1 MLTRHVEHSLARYCD
16 GDLSAAEKQRVD
28 AHLATCARC
37 RTALE
42 EVQFSAKL
50 VRQLSVV
57 SAPPSVWQ
65 GIERAASAS
74 KPVSYAGRVSSFVG
88 IPSFVGRVL
97 LFRPAT
103 LRWAAACI
111 VVLAIGVTGYWW
123 TRATTSGP
131 WQVTQA
137 TDGGTRRMAAGEWVE
152 TNGSSQARI
161 IVGKLGTVDVAPQTR
176 VRLGQIS
183 ESEYRLMLARG
194 TISAEI
200 NAPPRLFIVDTPASA
215 VVDLGCAYTMTVGDD
230 GAGVLR
236 MTTGWAS
243 LEFKGR
249 ESLVPAGAICRT
261 KPGAGP
267 GTPYFDDASA
277 ALKQAVDDFDGGKD
291 PSRALD
297 ASLREARV
305 RDTLTLWHLLSRV
318 TENDR
323 SRVYE
328 RIAEFEPPP
337 DRVSRDQIMAL
348 DKDALRRW
356 REELAWKW

>member
-1 MLTRHVEHSLARYCD
+1 LARYCD
-16 GDLSAAEKQRVD
+16 GDLPDADRRRVD
-28 AHLATCARC
+28 AHLSTCARC
-37 RTALE
+37 RTALDE
-42 EVQFSAKL
+42 IQFSAKL
-50 VRQLSVV
+50 IRQLTIV
-57 SAPPSVWQ
+57 SAPPSVWD

-74 KPVSYAGRVSSFVG
+74 KP
-88 IPSFVGRVL
+88 PSRISLFVGRV
-97 LFRPAT
+97 FRPGV
-103 LRWAAACI
+103 RWAIACAA
-111 VVLAIGVTGYWW
+111 VLALVVTGYWS
-123 TRATTSGP
+123 TRSTTSRP

-152 TNGSSQARI
+152 TGGGSQARI
-161 IVGKLGTVDVAPQTR
+161 IVGQLGTVDVAPQTR

-183 ESEYRLMLARG
+183 DKEYRLMLARG

-215 VVDLGCAYTMTVGDD
+215 VVDLGCAYTVTVGDD

-277 ALKQAVDDFDGGKD
+277 ALKQAVDDFDAGKD
-291 PSRALD
+291 PARALD
-297 ASLREARV
+297 VILREARV
-305 RDTLTLWHLLSRV
+305 RDTLTLWHLLSRAS
-318 TENDR
+318 EIDR

-337 DRVSRDQIMAL
+337 NQVSRDQILAL